1 VLLLDREGA
10 CLAPLAGPA
19 DPDHG
24 LAGAGLVRGYLLG
37 GADLS
42 VAGIAWGTPEAG
54 DQLGL
59 G

>member
-24 LAGAGLVRGYLLG
+24 LIGAGLIRGRLLG
-37 GADLS
+37 DADLS
-42 VAGIAWGTPEAG
+42 VTGIAGDTPEAG